1 MKKYWSFFRIRFLC
15 GLQYRAAA
23 LAGIATQ
30 FAWGGMNVLLFWAF
44 YNSDPSVFPMGFSQT
59 SCYIWLQQAFMTL
72 LFLWFLDNEIFEN
85 IRTGN
90 IAYELARPMD
100 LYNMWFVKNAAARLS
115 RAVLRCL
122 PILCVAAFLPYP
134 YGLALPADMPAF
146 VLFLATLFLGTIL
159 VVAFCMLIY
168 IATFY
173 TMSPMGLRMIIL
185 SFIRTVYRRADPAA
199 LFPGRPASGGR
210 VFAFRGYAGPAAA
223 CLQRQ
228 SSWGGALDPARL
240 ASRVDRRAAG
250 AGPGLDASGA
260 APRRRPGRMNAP
272 CERRFFMRLY
282 KKYLSIIVKSAMEY
296 KASFFM
302 TLLGQLLLSGTA
314 VLAVYF
320 LMARFRAVDGFTF
333 GEVMLCFGTVYFSF
347 GLARAVCARF

>member
-185 SFIRTVYRRADPAA
+185 SFTELFTGALIPLPFFPDGLRQAVEYSPFGGMQDLPLRVYSGNLAGEELWIRLALQVVWILVLLALGRAWMRRALRRVAVQ
-199 LFPGRPASGGR
+199 GG
-210 VFAFRGYAGPAAA
+210 
-223 CLQRQ
+223 
-228 SSWGGALDPARL
+228 
-240 ASRVDRRAAG
+240 
-250 AGPGLDASGA
+250 
-260 APRRRPGRMNAP
+260 
-272 CERRFFMRLY
+272 
-282 KKYLSIIVKSAMEY
+282 
-296 KASFFM
+296 
-302 TLLGQLLLSGTA
+302 
-314 VLAVYF
+314 
-320 LMARFRAVDGFTF
+320 
-333 GEVMLCFGTVYFSF
+333 
-347 GLARAVCARF
+347 

>member
-134 YGLALPADMPAF
+134 YGLALPADPAAF
-146 VLFLATLFLGTIL
+146 VLFLATLFLGT
-159 VVAFCMLIY
+159 
-168 IATFY
+168 TSS
-173 TMSPMGLRMIIL
+173 SPSACSSI
-185 SFIRTVYRRADPAA
+185 SRRSIPC
-199 LFPGRPASGGR
+199 LPW
-210 VFAFRGYAGPAAA
+210 A
-223 CLQRQ
+223 C
-228 SSWGGALDPARL
+228 
-240 ASRVDRRAAG
+240 V
-250 AGPGLDASGA
+250 
-260 APRRRPGRMNAP
+260 
-272 CERRFFMRLY
+272 
-282 KKYLSIIVKSAMEY
+282 
-296 KASFFM
+296 
-302 TLLGQLLLSGTA
+302 
-314 VLAVYF
+314 
-320 LMARFRAVDGFTF
+320 
-333 GEVMLCFGTVYFSF
+333 
-347 GLARAVCARF
+347 